1 MTRSRLLRAARTPV
15 VSTPALLMCALFV
28 WASTAALA
36 GQDDPPP
43 EHPVVKPMTGATASA
58 RSHVDD
64 FGMLV
69 VNYRGAAASDQRVAE
84 GR

>member
-1 MTRSRLLRAARTPV
+1 MTRSRLPGTPIL
-15 VSTPALLMCALFV
+15 AILMCALFV